1 MWREL
6 VQDYALRAREF
17 SEAVAILGQ
26 HSPLGQESLRQL
38 AEIEDRQ
45 AACGAAAHALER
57 YIELQGIPTSP
68 SYRK

>member
-6 VQDYALRAREF
+6 VKDYAIRAREF

-26 HSPLGQESLRQL
+26 HHPLGSESLRQL

-45 AACGAAAHALER
+45 AACGAAADALER
-57 YIELQGIPTSP
+57 YIELQGIPTTVSC
-68 SYRK
+68 RK